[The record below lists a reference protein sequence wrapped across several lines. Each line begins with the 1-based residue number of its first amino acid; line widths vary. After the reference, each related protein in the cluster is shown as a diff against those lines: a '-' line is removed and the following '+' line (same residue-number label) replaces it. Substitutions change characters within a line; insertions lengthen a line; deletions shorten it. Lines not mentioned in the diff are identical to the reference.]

1 MTRTLLVLATLAALP
16 AWAVGEHIS
25 VTGPAKEQ
33 LSETLCISM
42 ECKAGNDFTVSSK
55 LVGEQMELRVVGP
68 DGTVRLTMKAATN
81 GQGRMSSCDAM
92 SATSQLVHAIETPF
106 TPSKVVEAAP
116 AKKAVKLSAKSKL
129 AKRQL
134 HAPIRVAAR
143 MRARG

>member
-1 MTRTLLVLATLAALP
+1 MMRTLLTLVFLTCLP

-25 VTGPAKEQ
+25 VTGPAREQ

-42 ECKAGNDFTVSSK
+42 ECVQGAHDYTVTSK
-55 LVGEQMELRVVGP
+55 VVGSQMELKVLGP
-68 DGTVRLTMKAATN
+68 DGAVRFTLKAPASDN
-81 GQGRMSSCDAM
+81 GRLASSDAM

-106 TPSKVVEAAP
+106 AGKAAVEKP
-116 AKKAVKLSAKSKL
+116 ALKKAPKL
-129 AKRQL
+129 AKRHL